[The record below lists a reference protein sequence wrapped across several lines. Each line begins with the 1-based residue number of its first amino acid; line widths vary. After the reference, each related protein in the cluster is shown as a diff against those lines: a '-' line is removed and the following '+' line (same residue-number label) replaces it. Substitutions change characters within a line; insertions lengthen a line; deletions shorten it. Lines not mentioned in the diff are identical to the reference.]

1 MVQMYKNIVGI
12 DSSILLNPETWKAS
26 GHIENFHDI
35 MIDNKDSKKR
45 YRLDEILENHIKK
58 KVEENEKKNLLKK
71 TNTLIEENK
80 LDELYDIIIKEEIKC
95 PVSRTNN

>member
-58 KVEENEKKNLLKK
+58 KVDENEKKNLLKK

>member
-58 KVEENEKKNLLKK
+58 KVDESEKKNLLKK